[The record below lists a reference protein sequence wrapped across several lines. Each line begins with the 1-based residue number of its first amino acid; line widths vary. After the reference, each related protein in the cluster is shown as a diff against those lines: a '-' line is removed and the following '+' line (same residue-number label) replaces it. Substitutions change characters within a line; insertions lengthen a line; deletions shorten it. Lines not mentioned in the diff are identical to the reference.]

1 VIVCSNLETF
11 VDELCQQFAD
21 AVVLVDE
28 IFKRFLQRLLHDLC
42 LLEAVWKKQQ
52 NGKNKRAEEQD
63 A

>member
-1 VIVCSNLETF
+1 MRPNLEAF

-28 IFKRFLQRLLHDLC
+28 IFERFLQRLLHDLC
-42 LLEAVWKKQQ
+42 LLEAVWKKQH
-52 NGKNKRAEEQD
+52 GKNKRAEEQE